1 MRKKAIKIFL
11 IICLSIFCAA
21 CQKKISTTE
30 TVTEEMENVVAQE
43 EATREEEQETVT
55 ESEVPKKENVAEL
68 ELDKKETETTATTE
82 ETTEGTEDTADT
94 KEKAISYTSFEEK
107 REMYAISAVNVRKGP
122 DTSFEI
128 VSHLKGQDKVE
139 VTGQADNGWFQ
150 IMVDNTNAYV
160 SNKYLSEQPVEAK
173 EADIQSKK
181 KSKNASGGVIM
192 VGDSR
197 CVQMQAAVSGGGC
210 AWVCENSKGYDWF
223 NETAMPR
230 VDAAVTNGTRIV
242 INLGVNDPGNV
253 RKYAELVNAKAAE
266 WSQKGATVYFVSVNP
281 VWENPYT
288 TEEQVTTFNSTI
300 PSLLS
305 PGIGWIDTHSWLVTN
320 GYRLVD
326 GLHYD
331 DPTYVNI
338 YNVIMGSI

>member
-1 MRKKAIKIFL
+1 MKKNTIRTVLF
-11 IICLSIFCAA
+11 ICLCIFFTA
-21 CQKKISTTE
+21 CQTKTLTMESVTSQIAESTTE
-30 TVTEEMENVVAQE
+30 IGES
-43 EATREEEQETVT
+43 EQETT
-55 ESEVPKKENVAEL
+55 AEIGESEQETTSEIAEV
-68 ELDKKETETTATTE
+68 DKKETVSENTTE
-82 ETTEGTEDTADT
+82 IA
-94 KEKAISYTSFEEK
+94 YTVFEEK
-107 REMYAISAVNVRKGP
+107 KTMYAINPVNVRCGP
-122 DTSFEI
+122 NTDFKI
-128 VSHLKGQDKVE
+128 VSYLNSQEKVE

-150 IMVDNTNAYV
+150 IMVEGKQAYI
-160 SNKYLSEQPVEAK
+160 SNRYLSDKMIEPK
-173 EADIQSKK
+173 EAENVQQKK
-181 KSKNASGGVIM
+181 KTQSATGGIIM

-197 CVQMQAAVSGGGC
+197 CVQMQNAVSGGGC

-223 NETAMPR
+223 CDTAMPR
-230 VDAAVTNGTRIV
+230 IDAAVTNGTKIV

-253 RKYAELVNAKAAE
+253 KKYAETVNTKAAE

-305 PGIGWIDTHSWLVTN
+305 PGIGWIDTHSWLITN

-326 GLHYD
+326 GIHYD
-331 DPTYVNI
+331 DPTYINI